1 MRQRRARIRLELQPV
16 PGRGAPLL
24 QGADRARRT
33 LARALL
39 RSLTQRTRLGV
50 LGWPVA
56 HSRSPQIQN
65 AALEA
70 AGLRGWRY
78 QLLPVPPGL
87 LAETVRALPKAGF
100 RGANVTIPHKEEA
113 LALADRATD
122 AASAIGAANTLIF
135 GADGTIEADNTD
147 APALIDALP
156 FAPAAKSALVL
167 GAGGSARAAV
177 WALRMG
183 GAGDVRVWNRNPTR
197 ASALT
202 DDLGGT
208 AG

>member
-39 RSLTQRTRLGV
+39 RSLTQRTRLG
-50 LGWPVA
+50 L
-56 HSRSPQIQN
+56 
-65 AALEA
+65 L
-70 AGLRGWRY
+70 GWRY

-147 APALIDALP
+147 APALIDA
-156 FAPAAKSALVL
+156 
-167 GAGGSARAAV
+167 
-177 WALRMG
+177 
-183 GAGDVRVWNRNPTR
+183 
-197 ASALT
+197 
-202 DDLGGT
+202 
-208 AG
+208 